1 MNYITQCRP
10 ARAQRHFCAGLS
22 CGIFLS
28 SRIFPGLDRICPA
41 GAKGVAQKLKWLVL
55 GHRCISKRKVFFGI
69 PDARP
74 ALSPYRNPSRGKAIW
89 QITNTMVPY
98 AGLWYLMILSIRHD
112 FSYWWT
118 LALSVVAAGFLVRLF
133 IFLITVYPSVTT
145 RCLPCGPENL

>member
-1 MNYITQCRP
+1 MQPNT
-10 ARAQRHFCAGLS
+10 S
-22 CGIFLS
+22 
-28 SRIFPGLDRICPA
+28 
-41 GAKGVAQKLKWLVL
+41 W
-55 GHRCISKRKVFFGI
+55 

-89 QITNTMVPY
+89 QLTNTMVPY

-133 IFLITVYPSVTT
+133 ILFHDCAHASFLPSKPANNWVG
-145 RCLPCGPENL
+145 RL